1 LASLL
6 PDIDE
11 LKITSAL
18 VEQVRASTAKS
29 KLQMS
34 RISSLG
40 THFPTSVLAQTKVL
54 AFTST
59 KVQILTLQLSRI
71 SSPALESIQQMRD
84 GVLTRQELQRQHSAF
99 EKSKSEQRK
108 SESEWELLRAD
119 YDARART
126 LKKDNAD
133 LSARLA
139 DAESEVSLVKNRVSD
154 VLLAAEQARAEATSL
169 RKQKD
174 AVRQELSLS
183 VNALHALHAAIRNQL
198 PSHEGVGMVI
208 RFRSQHAHTHTHD
221 MAYADVC
228 IRMRVTH
235 R

>member
-1 LASLL
+1 
-6 PDIDE
+6 
-11 LKITSAL
+11 
-18 VEQVRASTAKS
+18 
-29 KLQMS
+29 M
-34 RISSLG
+34 G
-40 THFPTSVLAQTKVL
+40 
-54 AFTST
+54 
-59 KVQILTLQLSRI
+59 
-71 SSPALESIQQMRD
+71 D
-84 GVLTRQELQRQHSAF
+84 GVKTRQELQRQLSAF
-99 EKSKSEQRK
+99 EKCKSEHLK
-108 SESEWELLRAD
+108 SESEWDLMRAD
-119 YDARART
+119 YEARART

-174 AVRQELSLS
+174 AMRQELSVS
-183 VNALHALHAAIRNQL
+183 IDALHALHAAIRNQL
-198 PSHEGVGMVI
+198 PSHEGVGMVM

-221 MAYADVC
+221 IAYADVS